1 MHFLT
6 VHSIALLCESVC
18 DGPEVTLHVTIY
30 FRVCVFGGGLLQC
43 VSEALL
49 LLSAA
54 AEVGLLAGM
63 KPRRFPCVSSQY
75 CPLVLIVLQGT
86 VGSAV
91 GV

>member
-1 MHFLT
+1 MVLKSLYTHYHLFP
-6 VHSIALLCESVC
+6 C
-18 DGPEVTLHVTIY
+18 
-30 FRVCVFGGGLLQC
+30 VCVFGGGLLQC

-63 KPRRFPCVSSQY
+63 KPRRFPCVSSQC
-75 CPLVLIVLQGT
+75 CPLVLIVLQGA
-86 VGSAV
+86 VCSAV